1 MARSS
6 FDPGSMPDIRTHDIL
21 FAMSRVL
28 FLLVVLV
35 LPLQSV
41 WASAA
46 RYCQHET
53 STSSKQHFGHHEHQH
68 QAAATDDTG
77 KPGTDNKAVA
87 DFDCGICHSLSSV
100 AAPVWLGAGPAPEP
114 VAIPPPSTSM
124 PIASAL
130 LRAPERP
137 KWVRLA

>member
-1 MARSS
+1 M
-6 FDPGSMPDIRTHDIL
+6 
-21 FAMSRVL
+21 

-46 RYCQHET
+46 RYCEHET
-53 STSSKQHFGHHEHQH
+53 TTSSKQHFGHHEHQH
-68 QAAATDDTG
+68 KAAAIEEAN
-77 KPGTDNKAVA
+77 KPGTDAKAVA
-87 DFDCGICHSLSSV
+87 DLDCGLCHSLGSV
-100 AAPVWLGAGPAPEP
+100 AAPVWVSASPLPAPE
-114 VAIPPPSTSM
+114 AIPSPSPSR

-130 LRAPERP
+130 LKAPERP